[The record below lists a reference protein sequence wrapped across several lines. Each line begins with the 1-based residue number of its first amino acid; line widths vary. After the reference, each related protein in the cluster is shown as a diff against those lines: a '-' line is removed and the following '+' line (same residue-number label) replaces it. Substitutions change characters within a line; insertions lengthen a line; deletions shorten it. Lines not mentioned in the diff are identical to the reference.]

1 MKKTTLFARLLAG
14 IMTVFFLMGG
24 GVSCS
29 DGSDKDN
36 TPETKYYTVTFD
48 SDGGSEVKP
57 QTVEEGKVATK
68 PTNPTREGYIFDA
81 WYVEGGNSFDFASAI
96 TADIKL
102 VAKWKDPGKEYYTVT
117 FKESDGKETA
127 QTVEKGT
134 AATKPTD
141 PTKEGYTF
149 LGWFVGEDAF
159 DFSTQIPNDI
169 TLTAKWE
176 AIASSGD
183 EEDDKKPDSGEDN
196 KNPSG
201 SGTVPG
207 SQVIKPT
214 EIQVSDSLNV
224 TGGGWLE
231 SAWIEWSPVSN
242 DVNDTYNVSV
252 RKAGGDWAKID
263 KELIRGYGDTAGS
276 TTVTK
281 FRADALGL
289 AAGSYAMKVELASD
303 PTKYAEVSDIT
314 VNAYDRHGYAH
325 FNGKNPGAYKLDGTL
340 KDGAVVIYLTEGNKG
355 TVKAT
360 FDKEYT
366 GIKEITQAI
375 KDKKGSKGKPVC
387 IRVIGTVSAGGAKGS
402 DLSCSD
408 MSSAYALGV
417 KEASNITIEGVGE
430 DATLYYAGL
439 AAFKCEDIEFRNLGL
454 MLWGD
459 DGVSIKETVGAWIH
473 HLDIFYG
480 NPGSDADQ
488 KKGDGSMD
496 LKDDSQFVTMDNI
509 HFWDSGKMSLCG
521 MKSET
526 GPNWITYHHNWFDHS
541 DSRHPR
547 IRTMT
552 VHVYNNYYDGNSKY
566 GVGAAMQSNAF
577 VEYNYFRNCKY
588 PMLSSK
594 QGSDIAT
601 EGKGTF
607 SGEDG
612 GIIKSWKNYMT
623 GQKGYVTYQ
632 QNNTEF
638 DAYEATSRDEKVP
651 DTVKA
656 KQGGKTY
663 GNFDTDASKFYY
675 NAYSPDAAED
685 IPDIVTGKKASD
697 GRYGAGRMNGG
708 DFKFTFNNSVDD
720 TSDVIN
726 TELESQ
732 VKSYKSKLVNTN
744 VTASSTSGGGATSG
758 DGDGDN
764 TGNTSGSG
772 TTTPGTGTAGGTT
785 TEADGSKTYTFAVS
799 SKALSFD
806 NVTTTMANSGGTAQ
820 NNYWKLARGSN
831 ASITMSVKNLA
842 AGQEVKI
849 TVTEGNSRSG
859 DPYTLTTENLTESNG
874 SYTVTANGDITIKV
888 AEDGTKDYYFGTVVV
903 NVK

>member
-1 MKKTTLFARLLAG
+1 MKKTTLFAKLLAC
-14 IMTVFFLMGG
+14 MLAVVFCAWG
-24 GVSCS
+24 GVTSCA
-29 DGSDKDN
+29 DGSDTSVPVQGNGD
-36 TPETKYYTVTFD
+36 V
-48 SDGGSEVKP
+48 SD
-57 QTVEEGKVATK
+57 
-68 PTNPTREGYIFDA
+68 D
-81 WYVEGGNSFDFASAI
+81 
-96 TADIKL
+96 
-102 VAKWKDPGKEYYTVT
+102 
-117 FKESDGKETA
+117 
-127 QTVEKGT
+127 
-134 AATKPTD
+134 
-141 PTKEGYTF
+141 
-149 LGWFVGEDAF
+149 
-159 DFSTQIPNDI
+159 
-169 TLTAKWE
+169 
-176 AIASSGD
+176 SSGNGGT
-183 EEDDKKPDSGEDN
+183 PSGNGDG

-201 SGTVPG
+201 GSTVPD
-207 SQVIKPT
+207 SQVTKPT
-214 EIQVSDSLNV
+214 EIQVSGSLDA

-231 SAWIEWSPVSN
+231 SAWIEWSPVSS
-242 DVNDTYNVSV
+242 DINDTYNVYV
-252 RKAGGDWAKID
+252 KKAGGDWAKID

-289 AAGSYAMKVELASD
+289 AAGSYAMKVELASNT
-303 PTKYAEVSDIT
+303 TKSAEISSIT

-340 KDGAVVIYLTEGNKG
+340 KDGAVVIYLTEGNKS

-360 FDKEYT
+360 FDKEYI

-375 KDKKGSKGKPVC
+375 KDGKGSKGKPVC
-387 IRVIGTVSAGGAKGS
+387 IRIIGTVSAGGVKGS
-402 DLSCSD
+402 DLSSAD

-417 KEASNITIEGVGE
+417 KDASNVTIEGVGE

-439 AAFKCEDIEFRNLGL
+439 AAFKCKDIEFRNLGL

-480 NPGSDADQ
+480 NPGSAADQ

-566 GVGAAMQSNAF
+566 GVGAALQSNAF

-601 EGKGTF
+601 DTKGTF

-612 GIIKSWKNYMT
+612 GVIKSWKNYMT

-663 GNFDTDASKFYY
+663 GNFDTDTGKFYY

-732 VKSYKSKLVNTN
+732 IKSYKSKLVSTN
-744 VTASSTSGGGATSG
+744 VTANSTTGGNTGTEG
-758 DGDGDN
+758 GDN
-764 TGNTSGSG
+764 KPGGSG

-820 NNYWKLARGSN
+820 STYWKLTKNTGAF
-831 ASITMSVKNLA
+831 ITMTVKNLA
-842 AGQEVKI
+842 AGQTVKI
-849 TVTEGNSRSG
+849 TVSEGNGKSG

-888 AEDGTKDYYFGTVVV
+888 AENGTKDYYFGTVVV

>member
-1 MKKTTLFARLLAG
+1 MKKTALFARLLAG

-24 GVSCS
+24 GASCS
-29 DGSDKDN
+29 DGSDKD
-36 TPETKYYTVTFD
+36 ETKTYTVTFD
-48 SDGGSEVKP
+48 SKGGGEVKP
-57 QTVEEGKVATK
+57 QTVEEGKMAKEPEK
-68 PTNPTREGYIFDA
+68 PTRAGFKFGGWFKGDSLFVFTTPIAENITLTATWIDESAPTF
-81 WYVEGGNSFDFASAI
+81 N
-96 TADIKL
+96 
-102 VAKWKDPGKEYYTVT
+102 VT
-117 FKESDGKETA
+117 FRDGDVETTQPVVSGELA
-127 QTVEKGT
+127 S
-134 AATKPTD
+134 KPRDTS
-141 PTKEGYTF
+141 KEGYKF
-149 LGWFVGEDAF
+149 LGWYNGETSF
-159 DFSTQIPNDI
+159 DFSTPITEDI

-176 AIASSGD
+176 AVTGSGGN
-183 EEDDKKPDSGEDN
+183 EDDKTPGVD
-196 KNPSG
+196 PSTPGG
-201 SGTVPG
+201 SGTVPD
-207 SQVIKPT
+207 SQVTKPT
-214 EIQVSDSLNV
+214 EVQVSGSLDAM
-224 TGGGWLE
+224 GGGWLE
-231 SAWIEWSPVSN
+231 SAWIEWKPVSS
-242 DVNDTYNVSV
+242 DVNATYNVSV
-252 RKAGGDWAKID
+252 KKTGGDWAKID

-276 TTVTK
+276 STVTK

-289 AAGSYAMKVELASD
+289 AAGSYDMKVELASD
-303 PTKYAEVSDIT
+303 PTQSAKVSGIT

-340 KDGAVVIYLTEGNKG
+340 KDGAVVIYLTEGNKS

-375 KDKKGSKGKPVC
+375 KDGKGSKGKPVC
-387 IRVIGTVSAGGAKGS
+387 IRVIGTVSAGGVKGS
-402 DLSCSD
+402 DLSSTD
-408 MSSAYALGV
+408 MKSAYALGV
-417 KEASNITIEGVGE
+417 KDTSNVTIEGVGE

-439 AAFKCEDIEFRNLGL
+439 AAFQCKDIEFRNLGL

-480 NPGSDADQ
+480 TPGSAADQ

-601 EGKGTF
+601 DAKGTF

-656 KQGGKTY
+656 KQGGRTY
-663 GNFDTDASKFYY
+663 DNFDTDAGKFYY
-675 NAYSPDAAED
+675 NAYTPDAAED

-726 TELESQ
+726 TALESQ
-732 VKSYKSKLVNTN
+732 VKSYKSKLVSTN
-744 VTASSTSGGGATSG
+744 VTANSTSGGGNTGGGTTGGNEGDNGDSG
-758 DGDGDN
+758 N
-764 TGNTSGSG
+764 TGNTGEDLGHTATPTAMNTEYFTYTKAAYDTSNACIKMEAGSG
-772 TTTPGTGTAGGTT
+772 VVSFTTNASATLSIVFCAPGNSDSTEVTVKQGSTVVSNTNGAETSSVTGKTQTTFTFNLPNAG
-785 TEADGSKTYTFAVS
+785 TYTINATGGKAVR
-799 SKALSFD
+799 LF
-806 NVTTTMANSGGTAQ
+806 
-820 NNYWKLARGSN
+820 
-831 ASITMSVKNLA
+831 
-842 AGQEVKI
+842 KI
-849 TVTEGNSRSG
+849 TVTE
-859 DPYTLTTENLTESNG
+859 
-874 SYTVTANGDITIKV
+874 
-888 AEDGTKDYYFGTVVV
+888 
-903 NVK
+903 

>member
-1 MKKTTLFARLLAG
+1 MH
-14 IMTVFFLMGG
+14 GG
-24 GVSCS
+24 GVTSCS
-29 DGSDKDN
+29 DGSDVSVPVQENGDG
-36 TPETKYYTVTFD
+36 
-48 SDGGSEVKP
+48 SGGSSG
-57 QTVEEGKVATK
+57 T
-68 PTNPTREGYIFDA
+68 
-81 WYVEGGNSFDFASAI
+81 GGTSGGSGNDK
-96 TADIKL
+96 T
-102 VAKWKDPGKEYYTVT
+102 PG
-117 FKESDGKETA
+117 SDT
-127 QTVEKGT
+127 
-134 AATKPTD
+134 
-141 PTKEGYTF
+141 
-149 LGWFVGEDAF
+149 
-159 DFSTQIPNDI
+159 STPGGVVSRPIEIQ
-169 TLTAKWE
+169 A
-176 AIASSGD
+176 
-183 EEDDKKPDSGEDN
+183 
-196 KNPSG
+196 SG
-201 SGTVPG
+201 S
-207 SQVIKPT
+207 
-214 EIQVSDSLNV
+214 LNAK
-224 TGGGWLE
+224 GGGWLE
-231 SAWIEWSPVSN
+231 SAWIEWSPVSAN
-242 DVNDTYNVSV
+242 VSDAYNVSV
-252 RKAGGDWAKID
+252 RKAGGEWVKID

-289 AAGSYAMKVELASD
+289 AEGSYDMKVELASD
-303 PTKYAEVSDIT
+303 TTKSAEISSIT

-340 KDGAVVIYLTEGNKG
+340 KDGAVVIYLTEGNKS

-360 FDKEYT
+360 FDKEYI

-375 KDKKGSKGKPVC
+375 KDGKGSKGKPVC
-387 IRVIGTVSAGGAKGS
+387 IRVIGTVSAGGVKGS
-402 DLSCSD
+402 DLSSAD

-417 KEASNITIEGVGE
+417 KDASNVTIEGVGE

-439 AAFKCEDIEFRNLGL
+439 AAFKCKDIEFRNLGL

-480 NPGSDADQ
+480 NPGSAADQ

-566 GVGAAMQSNAF
+566 GVGAAYQSNAF

-601 EGKGTF
+601 DTKGTF

-612 GIIKSWKNYMT
+612 GVIKSWKNYMT

-663 GNFDTDASKFYY
+663 GNFDTDTGKFYY
-675 NAYSPDAAED
+675 NAYLPDAAED
-685 IPDIVTGKKASD
+685 IPDIVTGKKAGD

-732 VKSYKSKLVNTN
+732 IKSYKSKLVTTN
-744 VTASSTSGGGATSG
+744 VTANATTGVGTTGGDG

-764 TGNTSGSG
+764 TGNTGESG

-785 TEADGSKTYTFAVS
+785 TETDGSKTYTFAVS

-820 NNYWKLARGSN
+820 SNYWKLAKDSN
-831 ASITMSVKNLA
+831 AFITMSVKNLA

-849 TVTEGNSRSG
+849 TVTEGNGKSG
-859 DPYTLTTENLTESNG
+859 NPYTLTTENLTGSDG
-874 SYTVTANGDITIKV
+874 SYTVTADGDITIKV
-888 AEDGTKDYYFGTVVV
+888 AENGKDYYFGTVVV